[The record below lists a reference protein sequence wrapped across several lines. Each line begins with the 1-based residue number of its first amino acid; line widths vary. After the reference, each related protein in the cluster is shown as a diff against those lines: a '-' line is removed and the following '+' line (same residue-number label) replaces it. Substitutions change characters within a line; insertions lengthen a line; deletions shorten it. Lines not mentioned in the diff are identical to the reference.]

1 MQPAKRRAT
10 TRSRSQKRSNACSM
24 TRRDGTG
31 WVRSDVSERKRVLV
45 GAHPNRCYWP
55 RMRTRS
61 NGLGVA
67 ATATVPSR
75 LERARMA
82 LSHKSVAVFRETKAV
97 RGRANPGLGIA
108 SGLCHELQGDCW
120 RPVYVTYPN
129 CAHVSRGVLDAVT
142 PSGRASRLG
151 GIDVIRA
158 NIRGWEIATIRT
170 RRYFHH
176 RPTGARDSSRFAG
189 WELKDEPWCKAC
201 SV

>member
-1 MQPAKRRAT
+1 
-10 TRSRSQKRSNACSM
+10 
-24 TRRDGTG
+24 
-31 WVRSDVSERKRVLV
+31 
-45 GAHPNRCYWP
+45 
-55 RMRTRS
+55 
-61 NGLGVA
+61 
-67 ATATVPSR
+67 
-75 LERARMA
+75 MA

-97 RGRANPGLGIA
+97 RGRASVRAFNAGVLRESGRFDLITNLDADVSFEPTYFDVLRQEFERNPGLGIA